1 MNDRTKSFFTAY
13 SPAKGGNFVEE
24 NTIITMPQT
33 QTSITLD
40 ASTVDAM
47 AQWNQNQYQD
57 PAWPSP
63 LATNLLTTKYIYGD
77 YDPTTL
83 PGIVNGVKSDNVTG
97 EAAGTQVGI
106 RKFTDLTENFYQTAN
121 KSYIDGLP
129 IGSLIWNDVA
139 IKAYNSK
146 IEFNNVM
153 VSYLSHDIW
162 PPEGVKALNTGIPA
176 TYSLSQN
183 YPNPFNPTTNIK
195 YSITKE
201 SQVTLKV
208 FDILGRDVENL
219 VNQKQAAGS
228 YEVNFDA
235 SKLASGVY
243 FYRLTAGDFVQ
254 SMKMM
259 LIK

>member
-1 MNDRTKSFFTAY
+1 
-13 SPAKGGNFVEE
+13 
-24 NTIITMPQT
+24 
-33 QTSITLD
+33 
-40 ASTVDAM
+40 
-47 AQWNQNQYQD
+47 
-57 PAWPSP
+57 
-63 LATNLLTTKYIYGD
+63 
-77 YDPTTL
+77 L
-83 PGIVNGVKSDNVTG
+83 PGLINGKPSDNITG

-106 RKFTDLTENFYQTAN
+106 RTFTDLTENFYQSAQT
-121 KSYIDGLP
+121 SFIDHLP
-129 IGSLIWNDVA
+129 IGSLIWNDAA

-153 VSYLSHDIW
+153 SYYGSHDIW

-208 FDILGRDVENL
+208 FDVLGREVENL

-228 YEVNFDA
+228 YEVNFNA
-235 SKLASGVY
+235 SKLSSGIY
-243 FYRLTAGDFVQ
+243 IYRIKAGDFVQ
-254 SMKMM
+254 SMKMI